1 MILYNVFDLIKTVEL
16 RFRAAKT
23 SADHFLAF
31 CQDDP
36 TRIASKSGL
45 RVRDIRDCAEDL
57 EDTYLIRAYAVF
69 ETTLRDYWR
78 NACMR
83 RSRLGAEQLINRV
96 ASRCAALAKELK
108 DVHAVREYRNWLVHG
123 GTMPA
128 KVAMAEA
135 KSCMC
140 KFLRNLP
147 PSW

>member
-1 MILYNVFDLIKTVEL
+1 MILLQAYDRIKIVEG
-16 RFRAAKT
+16 RFRAAKA
-23 SADHFLAF
+23 SVDHLFAV
-31 CQDDP
+31 CQNDP
-36 TRIASKSGL
+36 TRIDRIGL
-45 RVRDIRDCAEDL
+45 RVRDIRDCANDL

-69 ETTLRDYWR
+69 ETTLRDYWQV
-78 NACMR
+78 CIR
-83 RSRLGAEQLINRV
+83 RTHPPAKTLIDRV
-96 ASRCAALAKELK
+96 ASRCTALANELK
-108 DVHAVREYRNWLVHG
+108 DVHTVREYRNWLVHG